1 MAQHLSAR
9 QRRPSM
15 ARRNKRRIGAFSKRL
30 AFSDLDGRT
39 NAGKYVNSIKQDLEA
54 QIGNPS
60 PGQQILVKLIAIKM
74 LRCEMMYER
83 VLSQSDGGDLQ
94 DRVENYFLAWSN
106 SVRRD
111 LEALGVLESPSDD
124 IDALLSI
131 RPADMTDQQ
140 LETAVALL
148 TRHKAGWAR
157 DEAKRH
163 GAIEPFAFDVPTP
176 SCEEDSE

>member
-1 MAQHLSAR
+1 MAEHLPAR

-15 ARRNKRRIGAFSKRL
+15 ARRKKRRIGAFSKRL

-39 NAGKYVNSIKQDLEA
+39 NAGKFVNSIKSDLEA

-60 PGQQILVKLIAIKM
+60 PGQQILIKLIAIKV
-74 LRCEMMYER
+74 LRCEMMYDQ
-83 VLSQSDGGDLQ
+83 VLSKPNGGDLQ

-111 LEALGVLESPSDD
+111 LEALGVLDASSG

-131 RPADMTDQQ
+131 HPAEMTDQQ
-140 LETAVALL
+140 LDTALALL
-148 TRHKAGWAR
+148 GVRWTVCADAETKRSG
-157 DEAKRH
+157 DMEPIELEAPAS
-163 GAIEPFAFDVPTP
+163 G
-176 SCEEDSE
+176 